1 MEGEYLRF
9 RNLVVMSW
17 LNLNV
22 QKRKCRIHVR
32 QNSVSFNALCTEVFE
47 WMMNQTVNAKKF

>member
-9 RNLVVMSW
+9 RNLVIMSR

-22 QKRKCRIHVR
+22 QKRKCRIR
-32 QNSVSFNALCTEVFE
+32 QSSVSFNVLCTEVFE

>member
-22 QKRKCRIHVR
+22 QKRKCRIH
-32 QNSVSFNALCTEVFE
+32 QSSVSFNALCTEVFE